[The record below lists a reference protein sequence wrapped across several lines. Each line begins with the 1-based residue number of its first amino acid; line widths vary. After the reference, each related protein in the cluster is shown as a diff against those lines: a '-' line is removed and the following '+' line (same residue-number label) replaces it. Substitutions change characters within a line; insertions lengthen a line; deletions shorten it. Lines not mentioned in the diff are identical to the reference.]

1 MKNLQVSSY
10 TNFSKMVLS
19 HMQYGNGWNIQM
31 IPIKNKWFYKMRR
44 RKNMSSLM
52 LFVILLIVGAGCFGL
67 RKKSEGKIKV
77 ILTIVGVVICIFAVF
92 GLFTAFL

>member
-1 MKNLQVSSY
+1 
-10 TNFSKMVLS
+10 
-19 HMQYGNGWNIQM
+19 
-31 IPIKNKWFYKMRR
+31 
-44 RKNMSSLM
+44 MSSRM

-67 RKKSEGKIKV
+67 CKKSEGKIKV